1 MKRILLAEFTV
12 LLERQFLLHLLL
24 ITLGIVRNTA
34 TLGALHLGHVFLN
47 LAHKN
52 KINMI
57 QRVRTPLYVN
67 FSFSSTLGA
76 ICRARTDDPRFTKPL
91 LYQLS

>member
-1 MKRILLAEFTV
+1 MQGILLAEFAV
-12 LLERQFLLHLLL
+12 FLEGKLFLYLLL
-24 ITLGIVRNTA
+24 VALGVMGDPTACGTL
-34 TLGALHLGHVFLN
+34 HFGHVFLD

-57 QRVRTPLYVN
+57 QRVRALLYV
-67 FSFSSTLGA
+67 SFYFPSTPGA

>member
-1 MKRILLAEFTV
+1 MGSV
-12 LLERQFLLHLLL
+12 LLTKFAVFFERKLLL
-24 ITLGIVRNTA
+24 DLLLVALGVMGDPTAYGTLQF
-34 TLGALHLGHVFLN
+34 GHVFLN

-57 QRVRTPLYVN
+57 QRVRALLYVS
-67 FSFSSTLGA
+67 FEFSSTPGA

>member
-1 MKRILLAEFTV
+1 MKCILLAKFAV
-12 LLERQFLLHLLL
+12 LLEGKLFLNFLLIALS
-24 ITLGIVRNTA
+24 VMRNTT
-34 TLGALHLGHVFLN
+34 TLRALHLGHVFLN

-57 QRVRTPLYVN
+57 QRVRALLYVN